1 MKSLSIILQSNLI
14 DSETSS
20 KFSAF
25 DQKKLPGIY
34 HQQYSTA
41 LQYQISDAW
50 KINLKTSIDKE
61 LYFNLSNKFEN
72 KNNKLGNGNPADR
85 ITSDLSINWQTKK
98 HKLALNINNLFND
111 NYQDLANRPAQGRS
125 IQLKYT
131 LEGI

>member
-1 MKSLSIILQSNLI
+1 MKNLSIILQSNLI

-34 HQQYSTA
+34 HQQFSTA
-41 LQYQISDAW
+41 LQYQINDAW
-50 KINLKTSIDKE
+50 KINLKTNIDKE

-85 ITSDLSINWQTKK
+85 ITSDLSINWQTQK